1 MFHFDLSVLKPTAPS
16 GLKCCLFGLLM
27 LILVSPLAAQ
37 QNYLEIPV
45 QLEIEDGN
53 MNEVVVKIKKDGKDA
68 FTQSGASRLRFK
80 LDFQRK
86 YTLIFTKPG
95 YVSKTIDVHTKVPA
109 ERLTKG
115 FEAYRIGVKLQKQ
128 SENNPVAYKQAVAQI
143 KFDSLLDEFNFE
155 TDYSK
160 SLLSAMQGPSATPT
174 SEPTDTLMGHTP
186 AQPSSPDESASQ
198 ATTDQQITNE
208 PAVASPVTNTPATAV
223 AMVSAPV
230 KAELTD
236 TTEGKRIVSEVTEA
250 TDVRDHGH
258 TTPVA
263 PSLYTEAEKIQRED
277 IVEKNKLITCYT
289 VEKNGITTEYRRVL
303 HQWGGL
309 YYFKN
314 RTTSITENQFVA
326 ATGYAGE

>member
-1 MFHFDLSVLKPTAPS
+1 MFHFDLSVLKPTASSCP
-16 GLKCCLFGLLM
+16 GLYLFGVLM
-27 LILVSPLAAQ
+27 LLLVSPLAAQ

-53 MNEVVVKIKKDGKDA
+53 MDEVVVKIKKDGKDA

-143 KFDSLLDEFNFE
+143 KFDSMLDEFNFE

-160 SLLSAMQGPSATPT
+160 SLLSAMQDPSATPKK
-174 SEPTDTLMGHTP
+174 EPTDTLTAHTS
-186 AQPSSPDESASQ
+186 ALLPS
-198 ATTDQQITNE
+198 TDQSITIAASEQPAKNE
-208 PAVASPVTNTPATAV
+208 TAEKPLATNTPATIVELVV
-223 AMVSAPV
+223 AAETSAIP
-230 KAELTD
+230 D
-236 TTEGKRIVSEVTEA
+236 NTEGKLIVSEEIKA
-250 TDVRDHGH
+250 HDAADHGQ

-263 PSLYTEAEKIQRED
+263 PPMYTEAEKIQRED

-314 RTTSITENQFVA
+314 KTTSITENQFVA